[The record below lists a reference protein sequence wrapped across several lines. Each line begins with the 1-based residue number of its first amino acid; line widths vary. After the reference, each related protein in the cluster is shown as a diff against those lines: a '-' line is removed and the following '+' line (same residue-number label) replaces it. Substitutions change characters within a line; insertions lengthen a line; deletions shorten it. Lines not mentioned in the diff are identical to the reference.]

1 MASGHCGCIHVGRRD
16 FIRTTALAG
25 MASALPE
32 AMAQSSTIVR
42 RRAYAGNKRRLLLLS
57 DAPQSYER
65 LIRAVKAVREF
76 EFSVVT
82 ARTDYQKP
90 QEVTRT
96 IRAEDP
102 DILFFGLPR
111 TMLNAGNLPVALDPI
126 EVPMILLPPVPEL
139 IMMESNA
146 AAGFRVK
153 GANALLANSEAHAV
167 ELMKILAVPRLLE
180 GKRAVIYGRPFDS
193 SSVPARDM
201 TAEMVYNRTGV
212 RLEHRP
218 VEQLADLLG
227 GVSAAEARG
236 EMERWKREAAAV
248 VEPTDEALLEASRM
262 YVLLRS
268 IVEKEGLA
276 GLSIDCLSFSFD
288 TRRKVPVP
296 CLAFT
301 RLRDEGYAFP
311 CEADVIGMLSTIVLQ
326 EISRKPSYFCNVSSV
341 DLERSS
347 TVLRHCVAPL
357 RLLGRDAAA
366 LPYRLRDYHG
376 MGGVTPQV
384 SFPAGLEVTLGG
396 FSKDLKQ
403 FVAWPGR
410 TQEGVDDTN
419 HPSFENPPAG
429 MEKMRRYCSNRA
441 ELKIR
446 DADVFLQKIMGI
458 HHVMVAGVYT
468 KALREEM
475 MRMNVDFIGPI
486 DSSAPS

>member
-1 MASGHCGCIHVGRRD
+1 M
-16 FIRTTALAG
+16 
-25 MASALPE
+25 
-32 AMAQSSTIVR
+32 
-42 RRAYAGNKRRLLLLS
+42 
-57 DAPQSYER
+57 
-65 LIRAVKAVREF
+65 
-76 EFSVVT
+76 
-82 ARTDYQKP
+82 
-90 QEVTRT
+90 
-96 IRAEDP
+96 
-102 DILFFGLPR
+102 
-111 TMLNAGNLPVALDPI
+111 
-126 EVPMILLPPVPEL
+126 
-139 IMMESNA
+139 
-146 AAGFRVK
+146 
-153 GANALLANSEAHAV
+153 
-167 ELMKILAVPRLLE
+167 
-180 GKRAVIYGRPFDS
+180 
-193 SSVPARDM
+193 
-201 TAEMVYNRTGV
+201 
-212 RLEHRP
+212 
-218 VEQLADLLG
+218 
-227 GVSAAEARG
+227 
-236 EMERWKREAAAV
+236 
-248 VEPTDEALLEASRM
+248 
-262 YVLLRS
+262 LLRS

-288 TRRKVPVP
+288 AKRKVPVP

-341 DLERSS
+341 DLEKSS

-446 DADVFLQKIMGI
+446 DADVFMQKIMGI

-475 MRMNVDFIGPI
+475 MRMNVDFVGPI
-486 DSSAPS
+486 DSSAPA

>member
-1 MASGHCGCIHVGRRD
+1 MANGHCGCIHVGRRD

-25 MASALPE
+25 MATALPE
-32 AMAQSSTIVR
+32 AMARPSAGVQR
-42 RRAYAGNKRRLLLLS
+42 RTYAGNKRKLLLMS

-65 LIRAVKAVREF
+65 LIQAVKAVREF

-82 ARTDYQKP
+82 ARADYQKP

-126 EVPMILLPPVPEL
+126 DVPMILLPPVPEL
-139 IMMESNA
+139 IMMEANA

-167 ELMKILAVPRLLE
+167 ELMKILAAPRLLE

-193 SSVPARDM
+193 SSVPSRDM
-201 TAEMVYNRTGV
+201 TAEMIYNRTGV

-218 VEQLADLLG
+218 VEQLADLLR
-227 GVSAAEARG
+227 GVSAADARG
-236 EMERWKREAAAV
+236 EMERWKREATSI
-248 VEPTDEALLEASRM
+248 VEPTDDALLEASRM

-288 TRRKVPVP
+288 AKRALPVP

-311 CEADVIGMLSTIVLQ
+311 CEADVCGMLTTIVLQ

-341 DLERSS
+341 DLEKSS

-357 RLLGRDAAA
+357 RLLGREAPA
-366 LPYRLRDYHG
+366 LPYKLRDYHG

-384 SFPAGLEVTLGG
+384 SFPVGLEVTLGG
-396 FSKDLKQ
+396 FSKDLKK

-410 TQEGVDDTN
+410 IQEGIDDTN

-486 DSSAPS
+486 DSSAPA

>member
-1 MASGHCGCIHVGRRD
+1 MANGHCGCIHVGRRD

-25 MASALPE
+25 MATALPE
-32 AMAQSSTIVR
+32 AMAQTAAGVR
-42 RRAYAGNKRRLLLLS
+42 RRTYAGNKRKLLLLS
-57 DAPQSYER
+57 DAPESYER
-65 LIRAVKAVREF
+65 LIQAVKAVREF

-82 ARTDYQKP
+82 ARADYQKP
-90 QEVTRT
+90 QEVTRI

-126 EVPMILLPPVPEL
+126 DVPMILLPPVPEL

-146 AAGFRVK
+146 AAGFRIK

-167 ELMKILAVPRLLE
+167 ELMKILAAPRLLE

-201 TAEMVYNRTGV
+201 TAEMVYNRTGI

-227 GVSAAEARG
+227 GVSAADARG

-248 VEPTDEALLEASRM
+248 VEPTDDVLLEASRM

-276 GLSIDCLSFSFD
+276 GISIDCLSFSFD
-288 TRRKVPVP
+288 AKRKVPVP

-341 DLERSS
+341 DLEKST

-419 HPSFENPPAG
+419 HPSFENPPPG

-475 MRMNVDFIGPI
+475 MRMNVDFVGPI
-486 DSSAPS
+486 DSSAPA

>member
-1 MASGHCGCIHVGRRD
+1 MANGHCGCIHVGRRD

-25 MASALPE
+25 MATALPE
-32 AMAQSSTIVR
+32 AMAQTAAGVR
-42 RRAYAGNKRRLLLLS
+42 RRTYAGNKRKLLLLS
-57 DAPQSYER
+57 DAPESYER
-65 LIRAVKAVREF
+65 LIQAVKAVREF

-82 ARTDYQKP
+82 ARADYQKP
-90 QEVTRT
+90 QEVTRI

-126 EVPMILLPPVPEL
+126 DVPMILLPAVPEL

-146 AAGFRVK
+146 AAGFRIK

-167 ELMKILAVPRLLE
+167 ELMKILAAPRLLE

-201 TAEMVYNRTGV
+201 TAEMVYNRTGI

-227 GVSAAEARG
+227 GVSAADARG

-248 VEPTDEALLEASRM
+248 VEPTDDVLLEASRM

-276 GLSIDCLSFSFD
+276 GISIDCLSFSFD
-288 TRRKVPVP
+288 AKRKVPVP

-341 DLERSS
+341 DLEKST

-419 HPSFENPPAG
+419 HPSFENPPPG

-475 MRMNVDFIGPI
+475 MRMNVDFVGPI
-486 DSSAPS
+486 DSSAPA

>member
-1 MASGHCGCIHVGRRD
+1 MANGHCGCIHVGRRD

-25 MASALPE
+25 MATALPE
-32 AMAQSSTIVR
+32 AMAQTAAGVR
-42 RRAYAGNKRRLLLLS
+42 RRTYAGNKRKLLLLS
-57 DAPQSYER
+57 DAPESYER
-65 LIRAVKAVREF
+65 LIQAVKAVREF

-82 ARTDYQKP
+82 ARADYQKP
-90 QEVTRT
+90 QEVTRI

-126 EVPMILLPPVPEL
+126 DVPMILLPPVPEL
-139 IMMESNA
+139 IMMEANA

-167 ELMKILAVPRLLE
+167 ELMKILAAPRLLE

-201 TAEMVYNRTGV
+201 TAEMVYNRTGI

-227 GVSAAEARG
+227 GVSAADARG

-248 VEPTDEALLEASRM
+248 VEPTDDVLLEASRM

-276 GLSIDCLSFSFD
+276 GISIDCLSFSFD
-288 TRRKVPVP
+288 AKRKVPVP

-341 DLERSS
+341 DLEKST

-419 HPSFENPPAG
+419 HPSFENPPPG

-475 MRMNVDFIGPI
+475 MRMNVDFVGPI
-486 DSSAPS
+486 DSSAPA